1 MHVKVEYFLDIQ
13 DKKKN
18 TSLLDIPL
26 RKKLV
31 NFQDHAD
38 QQLNYKRL
46 ISLLLFHLYG
56 YVKILTLDKL
66 GKLNCRISQSACFF
80 RSTVV
85 EYISYIMSLCQF
97 VILIWTI
104 HESLLFFSLPQRI
117 QDLWGLWGSSAVKS
131 PPTWSGSSHALLSF
145 GTV

>member
-46 ISLLLFHLYG
+46 ISLLLFYLYG

-97 VILIWTI
+97 VILIWQQFMNP
-104 HESLLFFSLPQRI
+104 SCFSPCPKGYKI
-117 QDLWGLWGSSAVKS
+117 
-131 PPTWSGSSHALLSF
+131 F
-145 GTV
+145 GGFGAHQQ